1 MNGPL
6 VSICMPCHNAGKY
19 VAEALASVLG
29 QTYSNIEVIVVED
42 SSSDNSAEV
51 LQDYVS
57 RGVRVIAE
65 KCGTASRARNRAL
78 KEAKG
83 EYIKFMD
90 ADDVISPNMIEMQL
104 QALAGCGEAVAVS
117 EWGRFYGDDLSTY
130 RPDPDSTWEDLPGPE
145 WLVRSY
151 MCARPMMQAGMF
163 LIPSP
168 LLQKT
173 GGWNESLT
181 LIDDFEFFSRVISS
195 AEIKFVKGTTL
206 YYRSGM
212 QGSLSAQKSRKARES
227 ECESLLLGT
236 SHVLAKRQAAEA
248 RRACANV
255 CQHMIYDLYPQHPD
269 LAAKLARRVEEC
281 GGADIEPSGGW
292 YFGKLR
298 RVIGWKL
305 ARRLQRAA
313 GR

>member
-1 MNGPL
+1 
-6 VSICMPCHNAGKY
+6 MPCHNAGKY
-19 VAEALASVLG
+19 VAEALDSVIG
-29 QTYSNIEVIVVED
+29 QTHSNTEVIVVED
-42 SSSDNSAEV
+42 GSSDNSAEV
-51 LQDYVS
+51 LQGYVS

-90 ADDVISPNMIEMQL
+90 ADDVISANMTAMQL
-104 QALAGCGEAVAVS
+104 QALAGRDEAVAVS

-130 RPDPDSTWEDLPGPE
+130 YPNTDETWTSLPGPE

-151 MCARPMMQAGMF
+151 MRARPMMQAGMF
-163 LIPSP
+163 LIPFR

-195 AEIKFVKGTTL
+195 AEVRFVKGSTL
-206 YYRSGM
+206 YYRSGLAS
-212 QGSLSAQKSRKARES
+212 SLSSRKTREARES

-236 SHVLAKRQAAEA
+236 AHLLAKRQDAAA
-248 RRACANV
+248 RLACANM
-255 CQHMIYDLYPQHPD
+255 CQHMIYDIYPQHAD
-269 LAAKLARRVEEC
+269 LAERLRERVEDC

-305 ARRLQRAA
+305 ARRLQRVS